1 MTWDAVLT
9 SDILQDYKP
18 SDHMYQ
24 SALKLLST
32 KPEETAMVAAH
43 AYDLVAASKK
53 SVSVYL
59 YASNSVRQPFIAGS
73 ELSISFGLLKIWTS
87 IWRITTLT

>member
-9 SDILQDYKP
+9 SDILHNYKP

-24 SALKLLST
+24 SALKLLGT

-43 AYDLVAASKK
+43 AYDLAAASKK

-59 YASNSVRQPFIAGS
+59 FA
-73 ELSISFGLLKIWTS
+73 
-87 IWRITTLT
+87 

>member
-1 MTWDAVLT
+1 MTWDAVFT
-9 SDILQDYKP
+9 SDILHDHKP

-24 SALKLLST
+24 SALKLPGT

-43 AYDLVAASKK
+43 AYDLAAASKK

-59 YASNSVRQPFIAGS
+59 CA
-73 ELSISFGLLKIWTS
+73 
-87 IWRITTLT
+87 